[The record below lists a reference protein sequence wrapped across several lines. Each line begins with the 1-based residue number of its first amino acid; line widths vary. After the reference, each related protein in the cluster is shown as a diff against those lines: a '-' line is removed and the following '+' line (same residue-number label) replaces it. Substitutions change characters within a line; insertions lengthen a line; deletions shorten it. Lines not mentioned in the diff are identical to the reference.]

1 MKKVLILSFF
11 FPPSPFTGSHR
22 IHSWAKYLS
31 RFGWYPIVVTRR
43 WDIPVN
49 DYKDMSADTP
59 PEIIHQKFENFE
71 VFYLP
76 YKGTLRDRL
85 YALYGDQRMV
95 VLRKILS
102 FFEQIIQNYAL
113 WVVPFKNLY
122 KYSGKLL
129 ESDKEI
135 KCIITSGRPY
145 VLFHF
150 CHKLKKKY
158 NIPWIA
164 DYRDD
169 WNTSQWLRN
178 IPFKDKVIMK
188 FESRSEKKWLSNAAC
203 FTTISPAFVS
213 LISGFVKKNGY
224 VVMNGFDPEDYKDIV
239 PAENS
244 NVFTILFNGS
254 LYDTQPVEIFI
265 SAFREFVQSP
275 DKKGKIKL
283 VFLGLNF
290 EKIQSARVRKLLE
303 GLESFYEITDRFEKR
318 KALEI
323 MSSSQLFLMFS
334 HTNIKG
340 VTSSKIFDYLAL
352 GKPILLC
359 PSDNEILEEIVI
371 STNSGF
377 VCNNADE
384 ILKVLN
390 QLYDRYILTSD
401 TSCTRENNTVDF
413 YSRINQTK
421 KMAEIIN
428 NATSEID

>member
-1 MKKVLILSFF
+1 
-11 FPPSPFTGSHR
+11 
-22 IHSWAKYLS
+22 
-31 RFGWYPIVVTRR
+31 
-43 WDIPVN
+43 
-49 DYKDMSADTP
+49 
-59 PEIIHQKFENFE
+59 
-71 VFYLP
+71 
-76 YKGTLRDRL
+76 
-85 YALYGDQRMV
+85 MV

-102 FFEQIIQNYAL
+102 FFEQIVQNYGL

-122 KYSGKLL
+122 KFSGKLL
-129 ESDKEI
+129 EENKDI
-135 KCIITSGRPY
+135 KCMITSGRPY

-150 CHKLKKKY
+150 CHKLTKKY

-203 FTTISPAFVS
+203 FTTISQAYVNS
-213 LISGFVKKNGY
+213 ISGFVKKSGY
-224 VVMNGFDPEDYKDIV
+224 AVMNGFDPEDYRDIV

-254 LYDTQPVEIFI
+254 LYDTQPVEIFTN
-265 SAFREFVQSP
+265 AYRKFVQSP
-275 DKKGKIKL
+275 DKKEKIKL

-290 EKIQSARVRKLLE
+290 EKLQSDRVRKLLE
-303 GLESFYEITDRFEKR
+303 GLESFYEITDRFEKK
-318 KALEI
+318 KALGI
-323 MSSSQLFLMFS
+323 MAASHLFLMFS

-359 PSDNEILEEIVI
+359 PSDNEILEEIVV

-377 VCNNADE
+377 VCDTADN
-384 ILKVLN
+384 IISVLN
-390 QLYDRYILTSD
+390 QLYDKYVLTGD
-401 TSCTRENNTVDF
+401 TSCTRENNTVEF

-428 NATSEID
+428 TATSAGG